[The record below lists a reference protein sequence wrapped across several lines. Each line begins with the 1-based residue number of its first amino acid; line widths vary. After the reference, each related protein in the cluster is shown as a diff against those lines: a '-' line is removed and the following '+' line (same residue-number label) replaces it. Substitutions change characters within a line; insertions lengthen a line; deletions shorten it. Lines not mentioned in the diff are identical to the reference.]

1 MAKSRRNGPRPL
13 DTLLFVPIVVACVWF
28 SLVWIA
34 LSPLRRA
41 IFGPHLDGYLRR
53 NAENWFAERN
63 PGLDPKHEQA
73 RLDLIELLLD
83 AVAALL
89 PKGGKLYFTS
99 GATEAINWALRCID
113 SELALTG
120 NALPREVRDRIA
132 QLGTGPEPFS
142 IRVSTKLPSGLSQ
155 PIYPGF
161 VDEELKRQTEYDF
174 QLFKNQLR
182 RISESLAK
190 T

>member
-63 PGLDPKHEQA
+63 PGLDPKHDRAVLFDDGQRWRRWGTGEWHVEPDA
-73 RLDLIELLLD
+73 RTGTKCEWTWFRENNVMHVVEEWTDVNDRVWREEFWTDQCGRI
-83 AVAALL
+83 L
-89 PKGGKLYFTS
+89 PNGGPSAGLSSENNPGT
-99 GATEAINWALRCID
+99 LRPP
-113 SELALTG
+113 TG
-120 NALPREVRDRIA
+120 NKQEANNRRETW
-132 QLGTGPEPFS
+132 L
-142 IRVSTKLPSGLSQ
+142 
-155 PIYPGF
+155 
-161 VDEELKRQTEYDF
+161 
-174 QLFKNQLR
+174 
-182 RISESLAK
+182 
-190 T
+190 